1 MKEYNGFQLNHNMMM
16 TAPLFALVLVIII
29 AGTVVLPL
37 QVSKAQ
43 NMTITMGNS
52 TGTGNNTGAVAG
64 NNTGNV
70 TLNTP
75 RANDQISNN
84 VIANLA
90 APGYGNK
97 YDVIAAGKTVPVN
110 YNILQGSLVG
120 ILADPARHALDA
132 AVNPGPQGGALEIQV
147 PRYLVDSKTATNT
160 DKPFV
165 VLIDGQRISGES
177 SGICV
182 AIGGVSCANI
192 FNTFKQTQ
200 SSSTDRVL
208 TILFGPESRFI
219 EIRGNA
225 GTA

>member
-1 MKEYNGFQLNHNMMM
+1 MKEKNGLSFQLNHNMKMM
-16 TAPLFALVLVIII
+16 APLFALVLVIII
-29 AGTVVLPL
+29 AGIIVLPL

-52 TGTGNNTGAVAG
+52 TGVGNTTNAG

-70 TLNTP
+70 TLTGNEV
-75 RANDQISNN
+75 SSN

-97 YDVIAAGKTVPVN
+97 YDVVTAEKTVPVN
-110 YNILQGSLVG
+110 YNIIQGTLVG
-120 ILADPARHALDA
+120 ILGDPVRHSLNV
-132 AVNPGPQGGALEIQV
+132 AVNPGPSGGALEIQV
-147 PRYLVDSKTATNT
+147 PRYLVDSKTPTNT
-160 DKPFV
+160 DKPYV
-165 VLIDGQRISGES
+165 VLIDGQRISGEPT
-177 SGICV
+177 GICV

-192 FNTFKQTQ
+192 FDTFKQTQ

-219 EIRGNA
+219 EIRGNT

>member
-1 MKEYNGFQLNHNMMM
+1 
-16 TAPLFALVLVIII
+16 
-29 AGTVVLPL
+29 
-37 QVSKAQ
+37 
-43 NMTITMGNS
+43 MTITMGNATS
-52 TGTGNNTGAVAG
+52 A
-64 NNTGNV
+64 GNV
-70 TLNTP
+70 TSTG
-75 RANDQISNN
+75 DEVSDK

-97 YDVIAAGKTVPVN
+97 YDVAVAGNTVPVN

-120 ILADPARHALDA
+120 ILADPVRHSLDV

-147 PRYLVDSKTATNT
+147 PRYLVDSKTATNS

-165 VLIDGQRISGES
+165 VLMDGQRISGEP

-182 AIGGVSCANI
+182 SIGQSSCANLQ
-192 FNTFKQTQ
+192 NTFKQTQ

-208 TILFGPESRFI
+208 TILFGEDSRFI
-219 EIRGNA
+219 EIRGNT

>member
-1 MKEYNGFQLNHNMMM
+1 MKEKIDSFFQQKRK
-16 TAPLFALVLVIII
+16 TKVITSLFALFLAIII
-29 AGTVVLPL
+29 AGTVVLPS
-37 QVSKAQ
+37 QVLKAQ
-43 NMTITMGNS
+43 NMTIKMDNATS
-52 TGTGNNTGAVAG
+52 A
-64 NNTGNV
+64 GNV

-75 RANDQISNN
+75 AANDQVSNN

-97 YDVIAAGKTVPVN
+97 YDVVTAGQTVPVN
-110 YNILQGSLVG
+110 YNIIQGALVG
-120 ILADPARHALDA
+120 ILGDPIRHSLNVAL
-132 AVNPGPQGGALEIQV
+132 NPGPQGGALEIQV
-147 PRYLVDSKTATNT
+147 PRYLVDSKTPTNT
-160 DKPFV
+160 DKPYV

-182 AIGGVSCANI
+182 NVPVVAEKACDNI

-225 GTA
+225 GIA

>member
-1 MKEYNGFQLNHNMMM
+1 MKEKNDSFSQKGYNMRTV
-16 TAPLFALVLVIII
+16 TALFALILAIIV
-29 AGTVVLPL
+29 AGIIVLPL
-37 QVSKAQ
+37 QISKAQ
-43 NMTITMGNS
+43 NMTVNMGNA
-52 TGTGNNTGAVAG
+52 TGAG
-64 NNTGNV
+64 NNTGSRNITITGNEV
-70 TLNTP
+70 
-75 RANDQISNN
+75 SGN
-84 VIANLA
+84 VISNLA

-97 YDVIAAGKTVPVN
+97 YDVSVAGKSVPVN

-120 ILADPARHALDA
+120 ILGDPARHSLDV

-147 PRYLVDSKTATNT
+147 PRYLVDSKTPTNT

-165 VLIDGQRISGES
+165 VLIDGQRVSGEP

-182 AIGGVSCANI
+182 GSCPNI

-208 TILFGPESRFI
+208 TIIFGPESRFI
-219 EIRGNA
+219 EIRGNT

>member
-1 MKEYNGFQLNHNMMM
+1 MKEKNCLSFQLNYNMKMM
-16 TAPLFALVLVIII
+16 APLFALVLVIII
-29 AGTVVLPL
+29 AGTIVLPL
-37 QVSKAQ
+37 QVSIAQ

-52 TGTGNNTGAVAG
+52 TGAGAGAG

-70 TLNTP
+70 TLTGDEVN
-75 RANDQISNN
+75 NN

-97 YDVIAAGKTVPVN
+97 YDVVAAGKNIPVN

-120 ILADPARHALDA
+120 ILSDPARHSLDV

-147 PRYLVDSKTATNT
+147 PRYLVDSKTPTNS
-160 DKPFV
+160 DKPLV
-165 VLIDGQRISGES
+165 VLIDGQRVSGEP

-182 AIGGVSCANI
+182 GSCPNI

-200 SSSTDRVL
+200 SSNTDRVL
-208 TILFGPESRFI
+208 TIIFGPDSRFI